1 VGSSLLKPPGG
12 SPAGGPRSSSG
23 APTKVGEGRRSVAMN
38 LPDRSLLAAAFV
50 ILGLAFFSVL
60 TNVYP
65 VASLNTQSADEPI
78 IPVWDPSDE
87 EPRAEQSE
95 DDHTPTPTLLSPP
108 TQSPP
113 SEAAETVIDPW
124 TSEVVEAALREPFV
138 EGPKKLDKAANRD
151 DLLGGAFDYPDGRL
165 ADPVLPEVESPP
177 LENTITSSNGPALTS
192 TDQYP
197 DAMVQPVPS
206 QTPPPDSPTGT
217 EASPQPPLNLPA
229 DMDISWQLPSDSSAD
244 PEAFPQP

>member
-1 VGSSLLKPPGG
+1 MGSSLLKPPGG

-23 APTKVGEGRRSVAMN
+23 APTQVGKGRKSAAMN
-38 LPDRSLLAAAFV
+38 LPDRSRLAAAFV

-65 VASLNTQSADEPI
+65 IVGFNTQSADEPI

-87 EPRAEQSE
+87 EPTAEQSE
-95 DDHTPTPTLLSPP
+95 EDTPTPMLLSPS
-108 TQSPP
+108 TQSPL
-113 SEAAETVIDPW
+113 SETAETVIDPG

-138 EGPKKLDKAANRD
+138 EGPKKLDEAANRD

-165 ADPVLPEVESPP
+165 ADPILPEVESPP
-177 LENTITSSNGPALTS
+177 LENTITFSKGPALTS

-197 DAMVQPVPS
+197 DVTAQPVPP

-217 EASPQPPLNLPA
+217 EASPQPPMNLPA
-229 DMDISWQLPSDSSAD
+229 DMDISWQLPPDSSAD
-244 PEAFPQP
+244 TEAFPQP